1 MKVEVAPVEL
11 VGDDLGLG
19 GRGREGGGG
28 GSGLAMRGEASLER
42 GGRLT
47 IKGKQDAPTIND
59 RSISK
64 TLCASPER
72 ARGRGGRRFS
82 QVETKWER
90 DPSRGM
96 EPT

>member
-1 MKVEVAPVEL
+1 MIW
-11 VGDDLGLG
+11 GWG
-19 GRGREGGGG
+19 EGGERVEEGVR
-28 GSGLAMRGEASLER
+28 ARDKGEASLER

-47 IKGKQDAPTIND
+47 RKGKQDAPTIND